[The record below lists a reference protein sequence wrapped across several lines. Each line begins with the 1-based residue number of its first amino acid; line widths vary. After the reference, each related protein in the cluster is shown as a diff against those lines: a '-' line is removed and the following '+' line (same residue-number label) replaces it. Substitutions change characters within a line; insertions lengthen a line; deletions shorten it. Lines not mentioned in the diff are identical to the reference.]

1 MRRWLTVP
9 LVLAPLLLARCAPAP
24 PPFAICCAM
33 MPLES
38 TVYFARGGV
47 ELNARSQRVIRD
59 AAEHL
64 MRRTESRMAVIGNTD
79 QSGGPEANPRL
90 SRRRAEVVAAALVKL
105 NVPRERLDVL
115 ADGDANPLVPTAR
128 GQKEPQNR
136 RVDLSEEIPGISR
149 VIDPSR
155 IIAPP

>member
-1 MRRWLTVP
+1 MRRWLTIP

-24 PPFAICCAM
+24 PPFMVCCAI
-33 MPLES
+33 PPQNF

-47 ELNARSQRVIRD
+47 ELNARSQREIRD
-59 AAEHL
+59 AAAFL
-64 MRRTESRMAVIGNTD
+64 VRRPEKRMSVTGNTD
-79 QSGGPEANPRL
+79 LSGGPEADPRL
-90 SRRRAEVVAAALVKL
+90 SRRRAEVVAAALVRL

-115 ADGDANPLVPTAR
+115 ADGEANPLVPTAR

-149 VIDPSR
+149 IIDPSR